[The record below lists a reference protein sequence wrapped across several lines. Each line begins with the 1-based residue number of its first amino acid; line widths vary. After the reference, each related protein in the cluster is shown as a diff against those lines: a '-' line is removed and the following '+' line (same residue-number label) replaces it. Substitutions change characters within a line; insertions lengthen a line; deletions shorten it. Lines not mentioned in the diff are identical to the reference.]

1 MTDLDAQPE
10 AQTGARTDA
19 YTTKPH
25 GGVPGVAS
33 PAPAAPAAALAPNV
47 TSEQDGGGPVLT
59 TARVSL
65 VFWGSAWAN
74 GSTSP
79 SAAQFTAALTDLVTG
94 PWGTQLNQYHGIGP
108 STIDQ
113 VVTYT
118 HTDPPAVFV
127 ESDIK
132 GFVDARISDGTVIA
146 ASAAVQRIYAV
157 LLPTG
162 HSSGDTP
169 FVGRHQN
176 YFRPGNIGVY
186 YAWVTNDGTLTGGNS
201 IPKVFS
207 HELAESV
214 SDPDVT
220 TGPTAITLNN
230 DGDEIG
236 DVCNNIWSTVNGH
249 AEEAYWSQADGRCVI
264 PVSQPLPAVTGNP
277 VLIQSRFGVKGNFE
291 LVTGEAGHGLY
302 HAWRNN
308 DNAFLPWSQAIP
320 FGQNLGQQVNG
331 VAMIQSNFGT
341 PGNLEVVANAGGQ
354 LQFFWRDSGPA
365 FAWNGPFAIEAGFG
379 VAGDPVLIQ
388 GRFGV
393 KGNFEMVVP
402 AATGGLTHFWRN
414 NDNPAL
420 PWSGPTRFG
429 QNLGH
434 VAGVAM
440 IQSNY
445 GSPGNLEVVANAG
458 GKLQFF
464 FRDSGPLFIW
474 NGPFEIEQG
483 FGVAGDPVLIQSRF
497 GVKGNF
503 ELVVPAANGGLA
515 HFWRNNDNPLMPWS
529 GPTRFGQSLGQVTG
543 VTMIQSNYG
552 SPGNLEVICNAGG
565 QLYFFWRDSGPS
577 FTWNGPFPL
586 RATTW

>member
-1 MTDLDAQPE
+1 MTDLDAQTE
-10 AQTGARTDA
+10 TQAGARADA
-19 YTTKPH
+19 LTTQPH

-33 PAPAAPAAALAPNV
+33 PAPAGLAAALLPNV

-59 TARVSL
+59 AARISL
-65 VFWGSAWAN
+65 VYWGSAWA
-74 GSTSP
+74 SAAASP
-79 SAAQFTAALTDLVTG
+79 TAAQFTTALTDLVTG

-113 VVTYT
+113 VVTYPT
-118 HTDPPAVFV
+118 TNPPAVFV
-127 ESDIK
+127 EGDIK
-132 GFVDARISDGTVIA
+132 NFVDARISDGTVIA
-146 ASAAVQRIYAV
+146 ATPAVQRIYAV

-162 HSSGDTP
+162 HSSGDTT

-176 YFRPGNIGVY
+176 YFRPGNVPVY

-236 DVCNNIWSTVNGH
+236 DVCNSTWATVNGH

-264 PVSQPLPAVTGNP
+264 PVSQPLPAVSGNP

-291 LVTGEAGHGLY
+291 LVTGEAGHGLF

-320 FGQNLGQQVNG
+320 FGQSLSQVAG
-331 VAMIQSNFGT
+331 VAMIQSNYGT
-341 PGNLEVVANAGGQ
+341 PGNLEVVANAGGH

-365 FAWNGPFAIEAGFG
+365 FAWNGPFAIEPAF
-379 VAGDPVLIQ
+379 AATGDPVLIQ

-393 KGNFEMVVP
+393 KGNFELVVP
-402 AATGGLTHFWRN
+402 AAAGGLAHFWRN
-414 NDNPAL
+414 NDDPAL
-420 PWSGPTRFG
+420 PWSAPTPFG
-429 QNLGH
+429 HGLGH
-434 VAGVAM
+434 VTGVAM

-445 GSPGNLEVVANAG
+445 GTPGNLEVVANAG
-458 GKLQFF
+458 GQLQFF

-474 NGPFEIEQG
+474 NGPFEIEPG
-483 FGVAGDPVLIQSRF
+483 FAVAGNPVLIQSRF
-497 GVKGNF
+497 GTKGNF
-503 ELVVPAANGGLA
+503 ELVVPAAGGGLA
-515 HFWRNNDNPLMPWS
+515 HFWRDNDNPLLPWS
-529 GPTRFGQSLGQVTG
+529 APTLFGHGLGQVSG

-552 SPGNLEVICNAGG
+552 NPGNLEVICNAGG

-577 FTWNGPFPL
+577 FIWNGPFPL